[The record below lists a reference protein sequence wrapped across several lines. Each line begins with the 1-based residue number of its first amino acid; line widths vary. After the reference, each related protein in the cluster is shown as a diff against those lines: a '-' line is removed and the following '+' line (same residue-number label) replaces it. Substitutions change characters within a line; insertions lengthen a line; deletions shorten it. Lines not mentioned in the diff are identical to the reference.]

1 MTSNFFQT
9 LVKIEQRGK
18 KQQRLGK
25 MADQSLKELD
35 AEQTCQEILVPPF
48 SKNTNINNPG
58 THSHLFLSLSRFVNY
73 STRYITAHS
82 RSCPLCFLTA
92 ASIYYSV
99 HFCNLWHYIR
109 LISFISDLK
118 IWTLAATLHALQAY
132 LSSQKTLY
140 FSSGES
146 AKQHKDKSIAC
157 VWEEGL
163 AE

>member
-99 HFCNLWHYIR
+99 HFCNLWHYIKTHFFYKWPKNMNTGSNFTCTPG
-109 LISFISDLK
+109 LFIFPKNSL
-118 IWTLAATLHALQAY
+118 L
-132 LSSQKTLY
+132 
-140 FSSGES
+140 FFGR
-146 AKQHKDKSIAC
+146 
-157 VWEEGL
+157 VR
-163 AE
+163 